1 MDDALSSY
9 DESLQALEKQR
20 ESLELVMK
28 RMGAEW
34 EESGA
39 GIGWLGDIMSN
50 VSASD
55 QQDGMVNAAPS
66 SASSY
71 SAPHS
76 SSSMLLKNQSL
87 PLFHMMQTNAGP
99 SHDYLQTLLNVN
111 DELLAQSLAS
121 SANVEGDI
129 DPDSSSTLSNTREY
143 NITISTPP
151 SSSNINNTNAFVV
164 QQQQQQQQ
172 QLQLISPPLAEHDHQ
187 DAENIHSLLYSQ
199 QLQQDPLKPVIP
211 IPPSTQ
217 QPQLITPPITPPE
230 E

>member
-1 MDDALSSY
+1 
-9 DESLQALEKQR
+9 
-20 ESLELVMK
+20 
-28 RMGAEW
+28 
-34 EESGA
+34 
-39 GIGWLGDIMSN
+39 MSN
-50 VSASD
+50 VSDSD
-55 QQDGMVNAAPS
+55 QQDSMVNAAPS

-121 SANVEGDI
+121 SANVEGEI
-129 DPDSSSTLSNTREY
+129 DPDSSNTLSNTREY

-151 SSSNINNTNAFVV
+151 SSSNTSNTNAFVV
-164 QQQQQQQQ
+164 QQQ

-199 QLQQDPLKPVIP
+199 QLQQDPLKPA

>member
-1 MDDALSSY
+1 
-9 DESLQALEKQR
+9 
-20 ESLELVMK
+20 
-28 RMGAEW
+28 
-34 EESGA
+34 
-39 GIGWLGDIMSN
+39 
-50 VSASD
+50 
-55 QQDGMVNAAPS
+55 
-66 SASSY
+66 
-71 SAPHS
+71 
-76 SSSMLLKNQSL
+76 
-87 PLFHMMQTNAGP
+87 MMQTNAGP

-121 SANVEGDI
+121 SANMEGEI
-129 DPDSSSTLSNTREY
+129 DPDSSNTLSNTREY

-164 QQQQQQQQ
+164 QQ

-199 QLQQDPLKPVIP
+199 QLQQDPLKPA

>member
-1 MDDALSSY
+1 MDDALSKY

-50 VSASD
+50 ASSSD
-55 QQDGMVNAAPS
+55 QQDDLAHEPSS

-71 SAPHS
+71 SATHPS
-76 SSSMLLKNQSL
+76 SSSILKKQSL

-121 SANVEGDI
+121 SASMEGDVA
-129 DPDSSSTLSNTREY
+129 PDASNTHSNTREY
-143 NITISTPP
+143 TITINPLS
-151 SSSNINNTNAFVV
+151 SSSNINDISAFAA
-164 QQQQQQQQ
+164 QQQQQQ
-172 QLQLISPPLAEHDHQ
+172 QLISPPLTEQDHQ
-187 DAENIHSLLYSQ
+187 VVESMQSLLNSQ
-199 QLQQDPLKPVIP
+199 QPPQDALKSAL
-211 IPPSTQ
+211 PSSAQ
-217 QPQLITPPITPPE
+217 QPQLVTPPITPPE

>member
-1 MDDALSSY
+1 MDDTLSKY

-50 VSASD
+50 ASASD
-55 QQDGMVNAAPS
+55 QHDDLIHAASSS

-71 SAPHS
+71 SASHS
-76 SSSMLLKNQSL
+76 SSSSSLKKQNL

-121 SANVEGDI
+121 SASMDEYT
-129 DPDSSSTLSNTREY
+129 DPDASNPHSNTREY
-143 NITISTPP
+143 TISINAPS
-151 SSSNINNTNAFVV
+151 SSSNINNISAFVV
-164 QQQQQQQQ
+164 QQQQQQQ
-172 QLQLISPPLAEHDHQ
+172 LISPPLTEQDHQ
-187 DAENIHSLLYSQ
+187 VAQNMHSLLYSQ
-199 QLQQDPLKPVIP
+199 HQPQDALKSVL
-211 IPPSTQ
+211 PPSA
-217 QPQLITPPITPPE
+217 QPSQLITPPITPPE

>member
-50 VSASD
+50 VSDSD
-55 QQDGMVNAAPS
+55 QQDSMVNAAPS

-76 SSSMLLKNQSL
+76 SSSILLKNQSL

-121 SANVEGDI
+121 SANMEGEI
-129 DPDSSSTLSNTREY
+129 DPDSSNTLSNTREY

-164 QQQQQQQQ
+164 QQ

-199 QLQQDPLKPVIP
+199 QLQQDPLKPA